1 MWRSRI
7 DGVSPTPGG
16 NELTKPVTS
25 STESELPMPTSLS
38 RLTAESET
46 RELTQKYAAL
56 LKPAEAASFLLTS
69 VGTLAQWRYLR
80 RGPAYIKVGRSV
92 AYRLGDLLDYVE
104 QTRVSHNG
112 VAA

>member
-1 MWRSRI
+1 
-7 DGVSPTPGG
+7 
-16 NELTKPVTS
+16 
-25 STESELPMPTSLS
+25 MPTSLS

-46 RELTQKYAAL
+46 RELTHKYAAL

-92 AYRLGDLLDYVE
+92 AYRLSDLLDYLE

>member
-1 MWRSRI
+1 
-7 DGVSPTPGG
+7 
-16 NELTKPVTS
+16 
-25 STESELPMPTSLS
+25 MPKSLS
-38 RLTAESET
+38 RLTAASET
-46 RELTQKYAAL
+46 RELTSEDAVL

-92 AYRLGDLLDYVE
+92 AYRLGDLLAYVE
-104 QTRVSHNG
+104 RTRISHDG

>member
-1 MWRSRI
+1 MSRSRI
-7 DGVSPTPGG
+7 DGVSPTPGDNG
-16 NELTKPVTS
+16 LTELATS
-25 STESELPMPTSLS
+25 RTESETPMSKSLS

-46 RELTQKYAAL
+46 LALASRYAAL

-92 AYRLGDLLDYVE
+92 AYRLSDLLDYVE